1 MKLKMYISRKIYTL
15 SVMGLLLCGIGVAQV
30 LPVRGPENVEEPI
43 VEGVSD
49 SSVYRVKA
57 TVSLANII
65 EQMNYC
71 YMALTNIINSKSMLQ
86 YESELDQLIN
96 NLAVEN
102 IADIDEIAEF
112 REDLMSV
119 TSDLAINEEE
129 RKVLRRLNTI
139 RRDNVKYQA
148 ISNALSIPML
158 LVPGAGG
165 SAASAPQLAFYTLL
179 SAARS
184 AVDYTVQGNQLQAEE
199 IQSFWELRKRDLESF
214 KNLRLEAFRLL
225 VQLYKKYNLKE
236 SDRLT
241 ERTALLFSNIIQE
254 GDASKRLRLLLD
266 NKDNKQTYASFIDW
280 DYYVGMAYLDI
291 KQNAEACRYL
301 HSYIDRRQATPL
313 FRIDSKLGI
322 SALTLLTYDAGL
334 STGAKM
340 EMLTLAKNNLP
351 ENGASLN
358 QIALLYRLLGQS
370 EEGFDLLRRG
380 LDNERTTDKDLL
392 VWTIVQGI
400 SVARPDAVSLKTIDR
415 AVKSTSDISLN
426 SYLSYLAASNIGGLP
441 KELSTLIS
449 FDKFASRHFWGNG
462 YVWLAGPKLDYD
474 NILLNINSNRHLLDV
489 SDLEVY
495 RMRVGGGSVKIREMA
510 SQYEGAVT
518 REELEDEFDFFKSYP
533 KAIPVLFH
541 PLQDDACY
549 VVRRNIDFNTLT
561 PGSSLHDKLSVYG
574 ELSEDELQDIKEY
587 CEDHQSKAQGIQ
599 LKLKDNTRWFG
610 YYLWNSVASPEPMRY
625 LNYDVAKL
633 QRGRP
638 YSPEDLTFEVS
649 LKLNDMSGDSIKMPY
664 KPLVPYGEE
673 GEFIVLKWKGPQDL
687 ILTYKYT
694 SNPKKMTL
702 YSMQFENVHRGVLNY
717 KIYDSRVRLDR
728 VDMKE
733 TSFFSGV
740 ASFFAGVFAG
750 IGSFFA
756 AIWGWIVGLFS

>member
-1 MKLKMYISRKIYTL
+1 MMIFRKKTYSLCAVI
-15 SVMGLLLCGIGVAQV
+15 LLLCGIGVAQV
-30 LPVRGPENVEEPI
+30 LPVRGTENVEEPI
-43 VEGVSD
+43 VEGGND
-49 SSVYRVKA
+49 STVYRVKT

-71 YMALTNIINSKSMLQ
+71 YMALTNIINSKTMLQ

-96 NLAVEN
+96 NLTVEN

-112 REDLMSV
+112 RESLMEV

-139 RRDNVKYQA
+139 RRDNIKYQA
-148 ISNALSIPML
+148 ISNALSIPMI

-165 SAASAPQLAFYTLL
+165 AVVPTPQLAFYALL

-199 IQSFWELRKRDLESF
+199 IQSFWELRKKDLESF

-241 ERTALLFSNIIQE
+241 EQTALLFSNIIQE

-266 NKDNKQTYASFIDW
+266 NKHTYASFIDW

-291 KQNAEACRYL
+291 KQKAEACRYL

-340 EMLTLAKNNLP
+340 DMLTLAKNNLP

-358 QIALLYRLLGQS
+358 QIALLYRQMGQS
-370 EEGFDLLRRG
+370 KEGFDLLRRG

-392 VWTIVQGI
+392 VWAIVQGI
-400 SVARPDAVSLKTIDR
+400 SEARPDVVSLKTIDR

-449 FDKFASRHFWGNG
+449 FDKFASRHFWDNG
-462 YVWLAGPKLDYD
+462 YA
-474 NILLNINSNRHLLDV
+474 
-489 SDLEVY
+489 
-495 RMRVGGGSVKIREMA
+495 
-510 SQYEGAVT
+510 
-518 REELEDEFDFFKSYP
+518 
-533 KAIPVLFH
+533 
-541 PLQDDACY
+541 
-549 VVRRNIDFNTLT
+549 
-561 PGSSLHDKLSVYG
+561 
-574 ELSEDELQDIKEY
+574 
-587 CEDHQSKAQGIQ
+587 
-599 LKLKDNTRWFG
+599 
-610 YYLWNSVASPEPMRY
+610 
-625 LNYDVAKL
+625 
-633 QRGRP
+633 
-638 YSPEDLTFEVS
+638 
-649 LKLNDMSGDSIKMPY
+649 
-664 KPLVPYGEE
+664 
-673 GEFIVLKWKGPQDL
+673 
-687 ILTYKYT
+687 
-694 SNPKKMTL
+694 
-702 YSMQFENVHRGVLNY
+702 
-717 KIYDSRVRLDR
+717 
-728 VDMKE
+728 
-733 TSFFSGV
+733 
-740 ASFFAGVFAG
+740 
-750 IGSFFA
+750 
-756 AIWGWIVGLFS
+756 

>member
-1 MKLKMYISRKIYTL
+1 MKLKMYISRKIYSL

-30 LPVRGPENVEEPI
+30 LPLRGPENVEEPI

-49 SSVYRVKA
+49 STVYRVKA

-148 ISNALSIPML
+148 ISNALSMPML

-165 SAASAPQLAFYTLL
+165 SVASAPQLAFYTLL

-266 NKDNKQTYASFIDW
+266 NKQTYASFIDW

-340 EMLTLAKNNLP
+340 DMLTLAKNNLP

-370 EEGFDLLRRG
+370 NEGFDLLRRG

-474 NILLNINSNRHLLDV
+474 NILLNINSNRYQLDV
-489 SDLEVY
+489 SDIEVY
-495 RMRVGGGSVKIREMA
+495 RMRIGGGSVKIREMV

-541 PLQDDACY
+541 PLQDDVSY
-549 VVRRNIDFNTLT
+549 IVRRNIDFNTLT

-638 YSPEDLTFEVS
+638 YGPEDLTFEVS
-649 LKLNDMSGDSIKMPY
+649 LKLNDMSSDSIKMPY

-702 YSMQFENVHRGVLNY
+702 YSMQFENVYGGVLNY

-756 AIWGWIVGLFS
+756 AIWGWIAGLFS

>member
-1 MKLKMYISRKIYTL
+1 MMTYRRKIYSL
-15 SVMGLLLCGIGVAQV
+15 CVAMLLLVSMGVAQV
-30 LPVRGPENVEEPI
+30 WKGESFDEEKNTISQTKDIRP
-43 VEGVSD
+43 
-49 SSVYRVKA
+49 VYRRKGS
-57 TVSLANII
+57 VSLANIV
-65 EQMNYC
+65 EQLNYC

-86 YESELDQLIN
+86 YETELDQLIN
-96 NLAVEN
+96 NLTVEN
-102 IADIDEIAEF
+102 IADIDEIADF
-112 REDLMSV
+112 RESLMEV

-139 RRDNVKYQA
+139 RRDNMKYQA
-148 ISNALSIPML
+148 ISNALSIPMI

-165 SAASAPQLAFYTLL
+165 TVVPTPQLAFYALL

-199 IQSFWELRKRDLESF
+199 IQSFWELRKKDLESF

-241 ERTALLFSNIIQE
+241 EQTALLFSNIIQE

-266 NKDNKQTYASFIDW
+266 NKHTYASFIDW

-291 KQNAEACRYL
+291 KQKAEACRYL

-340 EMLTLAKNNLP
+340 DMLTLAKNNLP

-358 QIALLYRLLGQS
+358 QIALLYRQLGQS
-370 EEGFDLLRRG
+370 KEGFDLLRRG

-426 SYLSYLAASNIGGLP
+426 SYLSYLAASNTGGLP

-462 YVWLAGPKLDYD
+462 YVWIYGWLAGPKLDYD
-474 NILLNINSNRHLLDV
+474 NILLNINSNRYQLDI

-495 RMRVGGGSVKIREMA
+495 QMRITGGDVKIREMV
-510 SQYEGAVT
+510 SQHEGAVT

-549 VVRRNIDFNTLT
+549 VVRQNIDFNTLT
-561 PGSSLHDKLSVYG
+561 PGSSLHDKLSAYG

-649 LKLNDMSGDSIKMPY
+649 LKLNDMSSDSIKMPY

-673 GEFIVLKWKGPQDL
+673 GEFIVLKWKGPQNL

-694 SNPKKMTL
+694 SNPKKMSL
-702 YSMQFENVHRGVLNY
+702 YSMQFENTQGNVLNY
-717 KIYDSRVRLDR
+717 KIYDRQVRLDR

-740 ASFFAGVFAG
+740 ASSFAGIFAG

-756 AIWGWIVGLFS
+756 EIWGWIAGLFS

>member
-1 MKLKMYISRKIYTL
+1 MMTYRRKIYSL
-15 SVMGLLLCGIGVAQV
+15 CVVMLLFVSMGVAQV
-30 LPVRGPENVEEPI
+30 GKGESFDEEKNTISQTKDIRPI
-43 VEGVSD
+43 
-49 SSVYRVKA
+49 YRRKGN
-57 TVSLANII
+57 VSLANIV
-65 EQMNYC
+65 EQLNYC

-86 YESELDQLIN
+86 YETELDQLIN
-96 NLAVEN
+96 NLTVEN
-102 IADIDEIAEF
+102 IADIDEIADF
-112 REDLMSV
+112 RESLMEV

-139 RRDNVKYQA
+139 RRDNMKYQA
-148 ISNALSIPML
+148 ISNALSMPML

-165 SAASAPQLAFYTLL
+165 TVGPTPQLAFYALL

-266 NKDNKQTYASFIDW
+266 NKQTYATFIDW
-280 DYYVGMAYLDI
+280 EYYVGMAYQDI
-291 KQNAEACRYL
+291 NQNKEACHYL
-301 HSYIDRRQATPL
+301 RSYIDRRKAAPL

-322 SALTLLTYDAGL
+322 SALALLTYDTGLSAEYKLQLLELAKENLPDNGAGL
-334 STGAKM
+334 
-340 EMLTLAKNNLP
+340 
-351 ENGASLN
+351 N
-358 QIALLYRLLGQS
+358 QLALLYTMQGRAK
-370 EEGFDLLRRG
+370 EGTNLLRRG

-392 VWTIVQGI
+392 VWTLVKGLSITRSDI
-400 SVARPDAVSLKTIDR
+400 ALFRSVEKAIKT
-415 AVKSTSDISLN
+415 TSDISVG
-426 SYLSYLAASNIGGLP
+426 SYISYLAAANVGKLP
-441 KELSTLIS
+441 LELSTLIS
-449 FDKFASRHFWGNG
+449 FNKFASRHLWDG
-462 YVWLAGPKLDYD
+462 YVWLASPKLDYD
-474 NILLNINSNRHLLDV
+474 NIALNINSNRLQLDI

-495 RMRVGGGSVKIREMA
+495 QMRVGGGSVKIREMETL
-510 SQYEGAVT
+510 YKDAVT
-518 REELEDEFDFFKSYP
+518 RDEIEDEFEFFKSYP
-533 KAIPVLFH
+533 KAIPVLFY
-541 PLQDDACY
+541 PLQDGVY
-549 VVRRNIDFNTLT
+549 YLVRRNIDFNTLT
-561 PGSSLHDKLSVYG
+561 PGSNLYEKLSAYG
-574 ELSEDELQDIKEY
+574 ELSEDELQDIKEF
-587 CEDHQSKAQGIQ
+587 CVEHLNRAQGIQ

-649 LKLNDMSGDSIKMPY
+649 LKLNDMSSDSIKMPY
-664 KPLVPYGEE
+664 KPLIPYGEK
-673 GEFIVLKWKGPQDL
+673 GAFLVLKWKGPQNL
-687 ILTYKYT
+687 ILTYKYS

-702 YSMQFENVHRGVLNY
+702 YSMQFENTQGNVLNY
-717 KIYDSRVRLDR
+717 KIYDSQVRLDR

-740 ASFFAGVFAG
+740 ASFFAGVFTS
-750 IGSFFA
+750 IGSCFA
-756 AIWGWIVGLFS
+756 KIWGWIAGLFS

>member
-1 MKLKMYISRKIYTL
+1 MKLKMYISRKIYSL

-43 VEGVSD
+43 VERVSD
-49 SSVYRVKA
+49 SSVSRVKA

-241 ERTALLFSNIIQE
+241 ERTALLFSNIIQD
-254 GDASKRLRLLLD
+254 GDASKRLRLLL
-266 NKDNKQTYASFIDW
+266 DNKQTYASFIDW

-702 YSMQFENVHRGVLNY
+702 YSMQFENVHGGVLNY

>member
-1 MKLKMYISRKIYTL
+1 MMIFRKKTYSLCAVI
-15 SVMGLLLCGIGVAQV
+15 LLLCGIGVAQV
-30 LPVRGPENVEEPI
+30 LPVRGTENVEEPI
-43 VEGVSD
+43 VEGGND
-49 SSVYRVKA
+49 STVYRVKT

-71 YMALTNIINSKSMLQ
+71 YMALTNIINSKTMLQ

-96 NLAVEN
+96 NLTVEN

-112 REDLMSV
+112 RESLMEV

-139 RRDNVKYQA
+139 RRDNIKYQA
-148 ISNALSIPML
+148 ISNALSIPMI

-165 SAASAPQLAFYTLL
+165 AVVPTPQLAFYALL

-199 IQSFWELRKRDLESF
+199 IQSFWELRKKDLESF

-241 ERTALLFSNIIQE
+241 EQTALLFSNIIQE

-266 NKDNKQTYASFIDW
+266 NKHTYASFIDW

-291 KQNAEACRYL
+291 KQKAEACRYL

-340 EMLTLAKNNLP
+340 DMLTLAKNNLP

-358 QIALLYRLLGQS
+358 QIALLYRQMGQS
-370 EEGFDLLRRG
+370 KEGFDLLRRG

-392 VWTIVQGI
+392 VWAIVQGI
-400 SVARPDAVSLKTIDR
+400 SEARPDVVSLKTIDR

-449 FDKFASRHFWGNG
+449 FDKFASRHFWDNG
-462 YVWLAGPKLDYD
+462 YAWLARPKLDYD
-474 NILLNINSNRHLLDV
+474 NILLNVNSNRHQLDI

-495 RMRVGGGSVKIREMA
+495 QMRIDGGSVEIREMA

-549 VVRRNIDFNTLT
+549 VVRQNIDFNTLT
-561 PGSSLHDKLSVYG
+561 PGSSLHDKLSAYG

-649 LKLNDMSGDSIKMPY
+649 LKLNDMSSDSIKMPY

-673 GEFIVLKWKGPQDL
+673 GEFIVLKWKGPQNL

-694 SNPKKMTL
+694 SNPKKMSL
-702 YSMQFENVHRGVLNY
+702 YSMQFENTQGNVLNY
-717 KIYDSRVRLDR
+717 KIYDRQVRLDR

-740 ASFFAGVFAG
+740 ASFFAGIFTG

-756 AIWGWIVGLFS
+756 AIWGWIAGFFS

>member
-1 MKLKMYISRKIYTL
+1 MKLKMYISRKIYSL
-15 SVMGLLLCGIGVAQV
+15 SVVGLLLCGIGVAQV
-30 LPVRGPENVEEPI
+30 LPVRGTENVEESI
-43 VEGVSD
+43 VKGGND
-49 SSVYRVKA
+49 RTVYRVKTTA
-57 TVSLANII
+57 SLSNII

-96 NLAVEN
+96 NLSVEN

-112 REDLMSV
+112 RENLMSA
-119 TSDLAINEEE
+119 TSDLEINEEE
-129 RKVLRRLNTI
+129 RRVLRRLNTI
-139 RRDNVKYQA
+139 RRDNTKYQA
-148 ISNALSIPML
+148 ISNSLSIPML

-165 SAASAPQLAFYTLL
+165 SAASAKQIAFYTLL

-199 IQSFWELRKRDLESF
+199 IQSFWELRKKDLESF
-214 KNLRLEAFRLL
+214 KSLRLEAFRLL

-241 ERTALLFSNIIQE
+241 EQTALLFSNIIQE

-266 NKDNKQTYASFIDW
+266 NKQTYASFIDW

-291 KQNAEACRYL
+291 KQKAEACSYL

-340 EMLTLAKNNLP
+340 NLLTLAKNNLP
-351 ENGASLN
+351 ENGASLS
-358 QIALLYRLLGQS
+358 QIALLYRQLGQS
-370 EEGFDLLRRG
+370 KEGFDLLRRG

-392 VWTIVQGI
+392 VWTIVQWI
-400 SVARPDAVSLKTIDR
+400 PVARPDAESLKTIDR
-415 AVKSTSDISLN
+415 AVKSTLDISLN
-426 SYLSYLAASNIGGLP
+426 SYLSYLAVSNIDGLP
-441 KELSTLIS
+441 KELSRLIS
-449 FDKFASRHFWGNG
+449 FDKFASRHFWGAG
-462 YVWLAGPKLDYD
+462 FAWLAGPKLDYD
-474 NILLNINSNRHLLDV
+474 NILLNVNSNRHQLDV

-495 RMRVGGGSVKIREMA
+495 QMRVAGGSVEIREMA

-533 KAIPVLFH
+533 KAIPVLFN
-541 PLQDDACY
+541 PLKDDACY
-549 VVRRNIDFNTLT
+549 VVRQNIDFNTLT

-587 CEDHQSKAQGIQ
+587 CEEHQSKTQGIK
-599 LKLKDNTRWFG
+599 LNLKDNTRWFG
-610 YYLWNSVASPEPMRY
+610 YYLWNSGASPEPMRY

-649 LKLNDMSGDSIKMPY
+649 LKLNDMSRDSVMMPY
-664 KPLVPYGEE
+664 KPLISYGEE

-702 YSMQFENVHRGVLNY
+702 YSMQFENAHEFFFT
-717 KIYDSRVRLDR
+717 IYDSRVRLDR

-733 TSFFSGV
+733 TSFFSEV
-740 ASFFAGVFAG
+740 
-750 IGSFFA
+750 GSFFA
-756 AIWGWIVGLFS
+756 TIWEWITDLF

>member
-1 MKLKMYISRKIYTL
+1 M
-15 SVMGLLLCGIGVAQV
+15 
-30 LPVRGPENVEEPI
+30 EEPI
-43 VEGVSD
+43 VEGGND
-49 SSVYRVKA
+49 STVYRVKT

-71 YMALTNIINSKSMLQ
+71 YMALTNIINSKTMLQ

-96 NLAVEN
+96 NLTVEN

-112 REDLMSV
+112 RESLMEV

-139 RRDNVKYQA
+139 RRDNIKYQA
-148 ISNALSIPML
+148 ISNALSIPMI

-165 SAASAPQLAFYTLL
+165 AVVPTPQLAFYALL

-199 IQSFWELRKRDLESF
+199 IQSFWELRKKDLESF

-241 ERTALLFSNIIQE
+241 EQTALLFSNIIQE

-266 NKDNKQTYASFIDW
+266 NKHTYASFIDW

-291 KQNAEACRYL
+291 KQKAEACRYL

-340 EMLTLAKNNLP
+340 DMLTLAKNNLP

-358 QIALLYRLLGQS
+358 QIALLYRQMGQS
-370 EEGFDLLRRG
+370 KEGFDLLRRG

-392 VWTIVQGI
+392 VWAIVQGI
-400 SVARPDAVSLKTIDR
+400 SEARPDVVSLKTIDR

-449 FDKFASRHFWGNG
+449 FDKFASRHFWDNG
-462 YVWLAGPKLDYD
+462 YAWLARPKLDYD
-474 NILLNINSNRHLLDV
+474 NILLNVNSNRHQLDI

-495 RMRVGGGSVKIREMA
+495 QMRIDGGSVEIREMA
-510 SQYEGAVT
+510 SQYESAVT

-549 VVRRNIDFNTLT
+549 VVRQNIDFNTLT
-561 PGSSLHDKLSVYG
+561 PGSSLHDKLSAYG

-587 CEDHQSKAQGIQ
+587 CEEHQSKAQGIQ
-599 LKLKDNTRWFG
+599 LNLKDNTRWFG
-610 YYLWNSVASPEPMRY
+610 YYLWNSGESPEPMRY

-638 YSPEDLTFEVS
+638 YSPEDLTFEVN
-649 LKLNDMSGDSIKMPY
+649 LKLNDMSSDSIKMPY
-664 KPLVPYGEE
+664 RPLVPYGEE

-702 YSMQFENVHRGVLNY
+702 YSMQFENAHGGILNY

-728 VDMKE
+728 VDLE
-733 TSFFSGV
+733 EPSFFLV
-740 ASFFAGVFAG
+740 FLDFFLDFLFWGALYGG
-750 IGSFFA
+750 IILFF
-756 AIWGWIVGLFS
+756 GLIFGGIDE

>member
-1 MKLKMYISRKIYTL
+1 MTYRRKIYSL
-15 SVMGLLLCGIGVAQV
+15 CVAMLLLVSMGVAQV
-30 LPVRGPENVEEPI
+30 WKGESFDEEKNTISQTKDIRP
-43 VEGVSD
+43 
-49 SSVYRVKA
+49 VYRRKGS
-57 TVSLANII
+57 VSLANIV
-65 EQMNYC
+65 EQLNYC

-86 YESELDQLIN
+86 YETELDQLIN
-96 NLAVEN
+96 NLTVEN
-102 IADIDEIAEF
+102 IADIDEIADF
-112 REDLMSV
+112 RESLMEV

-139 RRDNVKYQA
+139 RRDNMKYQA
-148 ISNALSIPML
+148 ISNALSIPMI

-165 SAASAPQLAFYTLL
+165 TVVPTPQLAFYALL

-199 IQSFWELRKRDLESF
+199 IQSFWELRKKDLESF

-241 ERTALLFSNIIQE
+241 EQTALLFSNIIQE

-266 NKDNKQTYASFIDW
+266 NKHTYASFIDW

-291 KQNAEACRYL
+291 KQKAEACRYL

-340 EMLTLAKNNLP
+340 DMLTLAKNNLP

-358 QIALLYRLLGQS
+358 QIALLYRQLGQS
-370 EEGFDLLRRG
+370 KEGFDLLRRG

-426 SYLSYLAASNIGGLP
+426 SYLSYLAASNTGGLP

-462 YVWLAGPKLDYD
+462 YVWIYGWLAGPKLDYD
-474 NILLNINSNRHLLDV
+474 NILLNINSNRYQLDI

-495 RMRVGGGSVKIREMA
+495 QMRITGGDVKIREMV
-510 SQYEGAVT
+510 SQHEGAVT

-549 VVRRNIDFNTLT
+549 VVRQNIDFNTLT
-561 PGSSLHDKLSVYG
+561 PGSSLHDKLSAYG

-649 LKLNDMSGDSIKMPY
+649 LKLNDMSSDSIKMPY

-673 GEFIVLKWKGPQDL
+673 GEFIVLKWKGPQNL

-694 SNPKKMTL
+694 SNPKKMSL
-702 YSMQFENVHRGVLNY
+702 YSMQFENTQGNVLNY
-717 KIYDSRVRLDR
+717 KIYDRQVRLDR

-740 ASFFAGVFAG
+740 ASSFAGIFAG

-756 AIWGWIVGLFS
+756 EIWGWIAGLFS

>member
-1 MKLKMYISRKIYTL
+1 MMIFRKKTYSLCAVI
-15 SVMGLLLCGIGVAQV
+15 LLLCGIGVAQV
-30 LPVRGPENVEEPI
+30 LPVRGTENVEEPI
-43 VEGVSD
+43 VEGGND
-49 SSVYRVKA
+49 STVYRVKT

-71 YMALTNIINSKSMLQ
+71 YMALTNIINSKTMLQ

-96 NLAVEN
+96 NLTVEN

-112 REDLMSV
+112 RESLMEV

-139 RRDNVKYQA
+139 RRDNIKYQA
-148 ISNALSIPML
+148 ISNALSIPMI

-165 SAASAPQLAFYTLL
+165 AVVPTPQLAFYALL

-199 IQSFWELRKRDLESF
+199 IQSFWELRKKDLESF

-241 ERTALLFSNIIQE
+241 EQTALLFSNIIQE

-266 NKDNKQTYASFIDW
+266 NKHTYASFIDW

-291 KQNAEACRYL
+291 KQKAEACRYL

-340 EMLTLAKNNLP
+340 DMLTLAKNNLP

-358 QIALLYRLLGQS
+358 QIALLYRQLGQS
-370 EEGFDLLRRG
+370 KEGFDLLRRG

-426 SYLSYLAASNIGGLP
+426 SYLSYLAASNTGGLP

-462 YVWLAGPKLDYD
+462 YVWIYGWLAGPKLDYD
-474 NILLNINSNRHLLDV
+474 NILLNINSNRYQLDI

-495 RMRVGGGSVKIREMA
+495 QMRITGGDVKIREMV
-510 SQYEGAVT
+510 SQHEGAVT

-549 VVRRNIDFNTLT
+549 VVRQNIDFNTLT
-561 PGSSLHDKLSVYG
+561 PGSSLHDKLSAYG

-633 QRGRP
+633 QHGRP

-649 LKLNDMSGDSIKMPY
+649 LKLNDMSSDSIKMPY

-673 GEFIVLKWKGPQDL
+673 GEFIVLKWKGPQNL

-694 SNPKKMTL
+694 SNPKKMSL
-702 YSMQFENVHRGVLNY
+702 YSMQFENTQGNVLNY
-717 KIYDSRVRLDR
+717 KIYDRQVRLDR

-740 ASFFAGVFAG
+740 ASFFAGIFTG

-756 AIWGWIVGLFS
+756 AIWGWIAGLFS